1 MTNDE
6 LKALCESNAKAIA
19 SLTEESREY
28 QRLQAKETQQ
38 QRQQTAEDIDT
49 LLGAVSSNEV
59 ACRELRQSIET
70 NENRLARLELLVQS
84 NSQTASANAARFDVL
99 LADAQRDRQ
108 AVEKDRQAV
117 DRDRAAWQA
126 GFTEQMNELRQIRLS
141 VRSNSD
147 RIDNLEQAS

>member
-6 LKALCESNAKAIA
+6 LKVLCENTIVAVA
-19 SLTEESREY
+19 SLAEESREY
-28 QRLQAKETQQ
+28 RRLQAEETRQ

-49 LLGAVSSNEV
+49 LLGAVSTNEV
-59 ACRELRQSIET
+59 ACRELRQSIEA

-99 LADAQRDRQ
+99 LSDAQRDRQ
-108 AVEKDRQAV
+108 AVE
-117 DRDRAAWQA
+117 RDRAAWQA

-141 VRSNSD
+141 VRSNSEH
-147 RIDNLEQAS
+147 IDSLEQAG